1 VRTTQRSPSVVLE
14 QDAVN
19 NLASP
24 SVEISS
30 DRPEK
35 RKRTAS
41 SSDGPLPTP
50 TPEVDTTPQTANEA
64 RHHISKELFTN
75 GLLSSHQRSVLETAI
90 SFVDHL
96 SRAPTPAMT
105 DRSTFDKSMH
115 ISTDMSQRE
124 IFNVILG
131 SRFLLYGP

>member
-1 VRTTQRSPSVVLE
+1 M
-14 QDAVN
+14 N
-19 NLASP
+19 NVASP
-24 SVEISS
+24 NVEIAS
-30 DRPEK
+30 DRPTK

-41 SSDGPLPTP
+41 SLDGPPHIQ

-64 RHHISKELFTN
+64 RHHISKELSTN
-75 GLLSSHQRSVLETAI
+75 GFLSNHQREVLETAI

-96 SRAPTPAMT
+96 SRTPTPAMT

-115 ISTDMSQRE
+115 ISTDLSQRE

-131 SRFLLYGP
+131 SELCQYVIRIA